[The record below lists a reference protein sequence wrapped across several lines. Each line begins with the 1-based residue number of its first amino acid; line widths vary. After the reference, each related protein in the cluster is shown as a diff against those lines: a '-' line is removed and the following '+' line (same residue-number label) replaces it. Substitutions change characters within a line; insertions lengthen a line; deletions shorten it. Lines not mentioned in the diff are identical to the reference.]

1 MTYIRRTMKVIENP
15 NTRRRRIAA
24 VGMYDGVHLG
34 HRFLVEYLRH
44 EADRRELTP
53 SVVTFRSH
61 PLTVVRPLDAPRLLT
76 SLDDRLRRLA
86 AEGVAD
92 LILLAFD
99 EDMRR
104 SSARQF
110 LSMLHKRYG
119 VDALVVGFNNRF
131 GHDRTE
137 GYEQYKSIGAEIGM
151 EVLRAPE
158 YGDGSTHISSS
169 AIRAMLAEGDIRK
182 ANNAL
187 GRRYSLTGTVIK
199 GNGLGRRIGYP
210 TANICPVCENIMLPR
225 EGVYVALAVLP
236 DGNRYPAV
244 VNIGHRPTV
253 DSREDA
259 PLTIETHVVDYN
271 GFLYDDEI
279 TIEFVDSLRREQK
292 FGSVDKLKAQLADDI
307 KAALRI
313 LKLDA

>member
-34 HRFLVEYLRH
+34 HRFLVEYLRR

-53 SVVTFRSH
+53 SVVTFRTH

-86 AEGVAD
+86 AEGVDD
-92 LILLAFD
+92 LILLTFD

-104 SSARQF
+104 YTARQF
-110 LSMLHKRYG
+110 LGALHKRYG

-131 GHDRTE
+131 GHDRAE
-137 GYEQYKSIGAEIGM
+137 GYEQYKNIGSEIGM

-158 YGDGSTHISSS
+158 YGDGSIHISSS
-169 AIRAMLAEGDIRK
+169 EIRALLAEGEVRK

-187 GRRYSLTGTVIK
+187 GRRHSFTGTVTK
-199 GNGLGRRIGYP
+199 GKGLGRQIGYP
-210 TANICPVCENIMLPR
+210 TANITPVCENIMLPR
-225 EGVYVALAVLP
+225 QGVYVALATLP
-236 DGNRYPAV
+236 DGQRYPAV

-259 PLTIETHVVDYN
+259 PLTIEAHVIDYN
-271 GFLYDDEI
+271 GYLYDDEI
-279 TIEFVDSLRREQK
+279 TIEFVDSLRREKK
-292 FGSVDKLKAQLADDI
+292 FDSVEKLKAQIADDV

-313 LKLDA
+313 LKLDK